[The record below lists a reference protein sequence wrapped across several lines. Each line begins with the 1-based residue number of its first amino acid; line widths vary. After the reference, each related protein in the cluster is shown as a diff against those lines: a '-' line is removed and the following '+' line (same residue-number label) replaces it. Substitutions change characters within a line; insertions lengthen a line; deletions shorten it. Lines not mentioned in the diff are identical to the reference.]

1 MNAPGP
7 LRVAVIDVANPI
19 SDLDCTRA
27 AQPPYAGAFIL
38 ACRSGRPL
46 GIVQVPLHGTR
57 ITAPELERELRRQ
70 LGDAWSRTSSY
81 RNGDAPKLARA
92 SVVVPSILGRPAQ
105 LRRCLERL
113 AELDHPDYEVIV
125 VDNRP
130 GDPPPAD
137 LAGARVVREPH
148 PGISAARNRGIAT
161 ATGEII
167 AFTDDD
173 VAVDRRWL
181 RALCERFARQ
191 PDVAAITGLVVPGE
205 LETSAQVLF
214 EQSGNSPDRVFVP
227 LTFERIGRF
236 QVIRHAPEEGG
247 DRVHSLYAIG
257 EFGLGSNMAFRT
269 SVLRAVGGFDE
280 ALGTGTPA
288 RGGEDLAMFLELL
301 ARGHQLAYEPEAI
314 TFHSHRDSLAQLE
327 DQIHGYGI
335 GFTAMLTAVALRD
348 PRHLAGLA
356 AALAP
361 WLRSLRDP
369 ANAKQAHR
377 TEDYP
382 SGLARAELRGMLG
395 GPFAY
400 LRSRQVQRRWAHD
413 EQAVGLEVAAR

>member
-1 MNAPGP
+1 MNMPGP
-7 LRVAVIDVANPI
+7 LRVAVIDVDDPLI
-19 SDLDCTRA
+19 DLDCARA

-46 GIVQVPLHGTR
+46 GIVEMPLHGTR
-57 ITAPELERELRRQ
+57 ITAAELEHELRLQ
-70 LGDAWSRTSSY
+70 LGDAWSRKSSY
-81 RNGDAPKLARA
+81 SHGDAPKLARA
-92 SVVVPSILGRPAQ
+92 SVVVPSILARPAQ
-105 LRRCLERL
+105 LRRCVERL

-137 LAGARVVREPH
+137 IEGARVVREPH

-173 VAVDRRWL
+173 VAVDRHWL
-181 RALCERFARQ
+181 GVLSERFARQ
-191 PDVAAITGLVVPGE
+191 SDVAAITGLMVPGE

-214 EQSGNSPDRVFVP
+214 EQSGSSPDRVFVP

-236 QVIRHAPEEGG
+236 QVLRHVPEEGG
-247 DRVHSLYAIG
+247 DRVHSLYAVG

-301 ARGHQLAYEPEAI
+301 SRGYQLAYEPEAI
-314 TFHSHRDSLAQLE
+314 TFHSHRDSLDQLE

-369 ANAKQAHR
+369 SSAKQSHL

-382 SGLARAELRGMLG
+382 GGLARAELRGMLA

-413 EQAVGLEVAAR
+413 EAAVGA

>member
-1 MNAPGP
+1 MKTPGP
-7 LRVAVIDVANPI
+7 VRVAVIDVADPL
-19 SDLDCTRA
+19 SDLDCARTA
-27 AQPPYAGAFIL
+27 EPPYAGAFIL
-38 ACRSGRPL
+38 ACRSGCPL
-46 GIVQVPLHGTR
+46 GIVQMPLHGTR
-57 ITAPELERELRRQ
+57 ITAAELEHELRRQ
-70 LGDAWSRTSSY
+70 LGEAWSRESSCSHSST
-81 RNGDAPKLARA
+81 AKLARA
-92 SVVVPSILGRPAQ
+92 SVVVPSIFARPAQ
-105 LRRCLERL
+105 LQRCVERL
-113 AELDHPDYEVIV
+113 AELDHPNFEVIV

-130 GDPPPAD
+130 GNAPPAD
-137 LAGARVVREPH
+137 IEGARVVREPH

-181 RALCERFARQ
+181 RVLSERFARQ
-191 PDVAAITGLVVPGE
+191 PEVAAITGLVVPGE

-236 QVIRHAPEEGG
+236 QVLRRTPEEGG
-247 DRVHSLYAIG
+247 DRIHSLYAIG

-301 ARGHQLAYEPEAI
+301 AGGYQLAYEPGAI

-327 DQIHGYGI
+327 DQVYGYGI

-348 PRHLAGLA
+348 PRHLVGLA

-369 ANAKQAHR
+369 SSAKQAHR
-377 TEDYP
+377 TQDHP
-382 SGLARAELRGMLG
+382 SGLARAELRGMLT

-400 LRSRQVQRRWAHD
+400 LRSRQVQRQWA
-413 EQAVGLEVAAR
+413 R

>member
-1 MNAPGP
+1 MKMPGP
-7 LRVAVIDVANPI
+7 VRVAVIDVADPL
-19 SDLDCTRA
+19 SDLDCARTA
-27 AQPPYAGAFIL
+27 EPPYAGAFIL
-38 ACRSGRPL
+38 ACRSGCPL
-46 GIVQVPLHGTR
+46 GIVQMPLHGTR
-57 ITAPELERELRRQ
+57 ITAAELEHELRRQ
-70 LGDAWSRTSSY
+70 LGEAWGRESSY
-81 RNGDAPKLARA
+81 ARSDAAKLARA
-92 SVVVPSILGRPAQ
+92 SVVVPSIFARPEQ
-105 LRRCLERL
+105 LRRCVKRL
-113 AELDHPDYEVIV
+113 GELDHPDYEVIV

-130 GDPPPAD
+130 GEPQPAD
-137 LAGARVVREPH
+137 IEGARVVREPH

-173 VAVDRRWL
+173 VAVDRHWL
-181 RALCERFARQ
+181 RALSERFARQ
-191 PDVAAITGLVVPGE
+191 PDVAAITGLVLPGE

-214 EQSGNSPDRVFVP
+214 EQSGSSADRIFVP

-236 QVIRHAPEEGG
+236 QVLRHAPGEGR
-247 DRVHSLYAIG
+247 DRIHSLYAIG

-288 RGGEDLAMFLELL
+288 RGGEDLAMFLGLL
-301 ARGHQLAYEPEAI
+301 AGRYQLAYEPEAI
-314 TFHSHRDSLAQLE
+314 TFHSHRASLAQLE

-335 GFTAMLTAVALRD
+335 GFTAMLTAAVLRD
-348 PRHLAGLA
+348 PRHLVGLA

-369 ANAKQAHR
+369 SSATRSHQ
-377 TEDYP
+377 TQDYP
-382 SGLARAELRGMLG
+382 SGLARTELRGMLA

-400 LRSRQVQRRWAHD
+400 LRSRQVQRRWHD
-413 EQAVGLEVAAR
+413 ETTVVT